1 MQIRLL
7 LWGIGQVY
15 NSVINLLKC
24 YENLGQIEIVGIT
37 AQELPD
43 FRTLDGYTLVRKEEI
58 QSLDFDYLLVMSDN
72 FYDEIVSSAV
82 SVADVPRSKI
92 VSYRI
97 LKIPGFDFPKYDL
110 VKNQRGGGV
119 SIVSNNCWGGIIY
132 NTLNMECLSPFK
144 NVSIASDDYIKI
156 ISNLKH
162 YLSVDPIWTGKT
174 QIDANQNRAVPMLEL
189 DDVLI
194 KCNHDLDAGL
204 AIQKWKRRRD
214 KFNWNHMLVEMYTDD
229 SVVERAFGKASEQYD
244 KRICFVPYVSH
255 EGYTVTLPEMYG
267 QTKFYETV
275 NDNAGIGKNAI
286 AYDILEM
293 LCGCVRYRYT

>member
-37 AQELPD
+37 AQELPG
-43 FRTLDGYTLVRKEEI
+43 FRTLDGYALMRKEEI

-72 FYDEIVSSAV
+72 FYDEIVDNAV
-82 SVADVPRSKI
+82 SRANVPRSKI

-97 LKIPGFDFPKYDL
+97 LKIPGFDFQKYEF
-110 VKNQRGGGV
+110 VKRQEIN
-119 SIVSNNCWGGIIY
+119 IVSNNCWGGIIY

-162 YLSVDPIWTGKT
+162 YLAINPIWTGKT
-174 QIDANQNRAVPMLEL
+174 QMDANQNRAVPMLEL
-189 DDVLI
+189 DDVLV
-194 KCNHDLDAGL
+194 KCNHDLDAEL
-204 AIQKWKRRRD
+204 AIQKWMRRRD
-214 KFNWNHMLVEMYTDD
+214 KFNWNNILVEMYTDNPAI
-229 SVVERAFGKASEQYD
+229 ERAFGKASEQYD
-244 KRICFVPYVSH
+244 KKICFVPYMSN
-255 EGYTVTLPEMYG
+255 ESYTVTLPKMHG

-275 NDNAGIGKNAI
+275 NDNAGTGKNAF

-293 LCGCVRYRYT
+293 LQGCVRYRFT

>member
-110 VKNQRGGGV
+110 VKNQRGGG
-119 SIVSNNCWGGIIY
+119 GKY
-132 NTLNMECLSPFK
+132 CLQQLLGR
-144 NVSIASDDYIKI
+144 Y
-156 ISNLKH
+156 
-162 YLSVDPIWTGKT
+162 YLQYVKYGMSV
-174 QIDANQNRAVPMLEL
+174 
-189 DDVLI
+189 
-194 KCNHDLDAGL
+194 
-204 AIQKWKRRRD
+204 AIQKC
-214 KFNWNHMLVEMYTDD
+214 FN
-229 SVVERAFGKASEQYD
+229 SVG
-244 KRICFVPYVSH
+244 
-255 EGYTVTLPEMYG
+255 
-267 QTKFYETV
+267 
-275 NDNAGIGKNAI
+275 
-286 AYDILEM
+286 
-293 LCGCVRYRYT
+293 